1 MLETKLG
8 IKGDGSLAHFCDKLA
23 KQSFSV
29 QVARL
34 EADLGEIRNQ
44 GPIYHRDFS
53 DFSNLDQTSAPL
65 SNLFCPGD
73 ISTIG
78 DCGDIGDVGEGSDG
92 GVQVRG

>member
-1 MLETKLG
+1 M
-8 IKGDGSLAHFCDKLA
+8 AN
-23 KQSFSV
+23 
-29 QVARL
+29 L
-34 EADLGEIRNQ
+34 EAALGEIRNR

-78 DCGDIGDVGEGSDG
+78 DCGDIGDVGEGG
-92 GVQVRG
+92 ALGANLVPI

>member
-1 MLETKLG
+1 MSTEPRRAIINTG
-8 IKGDGSLAHFCDKLA
+8 
-23 KQSFSV
+23 
-29 QVARL
+29 VANL
-34 EADLGEIRNQ
+34 EAALGEIRNQ

-65 SNLFCPGD
+65 SNLFCPGN